1 MSKQKSEFLGALGK
15 YMEISKAV
23 VNEVLGLGGN
33 DDDIR
38 RILTDRSLRSEIA
51 NLIVGAKKVLRDI
64 FSVNTNY
71 DLSIADLIKACNL
84 SWTNDDITDEHFV
97 VSKVGREE
105 SKLVYV
111 HLDRIATTREVL
123 EYMKE
128 NNLQPADIK
137 QLLSFGKQN
146 PDEQRKHPI
155 VELGSLWRDS
165 YGDLGAAFLGQGG
178 GGRGL
183 YLDYANPE
191 LQWFGG
197 DRFLAV
203 SQG

>member
-23 VNEVLGLGGN
+23 VNEVLGLGGS
-33 DDDIR
+33 DEDVR
-38 RILTDRSLRSEIA
+38 RILTVRSLRSEIA
-51 NLIVGAKKVLRDI
+51 KLIVGAKKILKDI
-64 FSVNTNY
+64 FSVRTNY
-71 DLSIADLIKACNL
+71 DLSIKDLVKACDLN
-84 SWTNDDITDEHFV
+84 WANDDITDEHFV
-97 VSKVGREE
+97 VTKVGQEE
-105 SKLVYV
+105 SKFVYV
-111 HLDRIATTREVL
+111 HLDRLVTTREVL

-155 VELGSLWRDS
+155 VELGSVWVHSHGNRHV
-165 YGDLGAAFLGQGG
+165 AFLYGNDGQRRLALSYAYPDGQWDE
-178 GGRGL
+178 
-183 YLDYANPE
+183 DY
-191 LQWFGG
+191 
-197 DRFLAV
+197 RFLAV